1 MDGIILVNKPK
12 NLTSH
17 DIVQKIRALLNE
29 KKVGHFGTLD
39 PLATGLILIGLGKA
53 TRLFPF
59 YSKLTKVYSGQITL
73 GYSTDT
79 YDSCGKATS
88 KINTEYPSEVKIKE
102 IFKTFEG
109 EILQVPPPYSAK
121 KYEGK
126 PLYKHA
132 RKNITIKLPPNTI
145 KIHHLNLLKYAPP
158 AIDFET
164 KCSSGTYIRSLAQEI
179 GEKTGC
185 RGHLSALQRTCIASF
200 NINDSLTLEE
210 LSAIAQKKRTH
221 EYVLPLENL
230 LPQFPKIILSEQGSL
245 KAKNGAPI
253 KPDDIINIDSKS
265 VPDRK
270 DGFSQNNQILRLF
283 SPEGK
288 LIALARKEQERKG
301 LHPFTVIDTG
311 HNDQASAVIKGEHH
325 E

>member
-17 DIVQKIRALLNE
+17 DIVEKVRALLNE

-39 PLATGLILIGLGKA
+39 PMATGLILLGIGRA
-53 TRLFPF
+53 TKLFPF
-59 YSKLTKVYSGQITL
+59 YAKLTKVYTGQIKL

-88 KINTEYPSEVKIKE
+88 EKKAEYPSEKKVRE
-102 IFKTFEG
+102 ILKTFEG
-109 EILQVPPPYSAK
+109 NISQVPPPYSAK
-121 KYEGK
+121 KYKGK

-132 RKNITIKLPPNTI
+132 RKNIKIKLPPIAI
-145 KIHHLNLLKYAPP
+145 KIHYLNLLKYAPP

-164 KCSSGTYIRSLAQEI
+164 KCSSGTYIRSLAHEI
-179 GEKTGC
+179 GKKAGC
-185 RGHLSALQRTCIASF
+185 RGHLSALKRTHIASF
-200 NINDSLTLEE
+200 SIDDSLTLEKI
-210 LSAIAQKKRTH
+210 SSMAHKKRTQ

-230 LPQFPKIILSEQGSL
+230 LPQFPKIILSEQGAL
-245 KAKNGAPI
+245 KAKNGASI
-253 KPDDIINIDSKS
+253 KPEDIMNIGSESIPNNKQGS
-265 VPDRK
+265 SEN
-270 DGFSQNNQILRLF
+270 SQIFRLF

-288 LIALARKEQERKG
+288 LIALATKKQERKG
-301 LHPFTVIDTG
+301 LHPFTVIDTE
-311 HNDQASAVIKGEHH
+311 HNNQMSVVNKGEHH

>member
-145 KIHHLNLLKYAPP
+145 KIHHLNLLK
-158 AIDFET
+158 
-164 KCSSGTYIRSLAQEI
+164 
-179 GEKTGC
+179 
-185 RGHLSALQRTCIASF
+185 
-200 NINDSLTLEE
+200 
-210 LSAIAQKKRTH
+210 
-221 EYVLPLENL
+221 
-230 LPQFPKIILSEQGSL
+230 
-245 KAKNGAPI
+245 
-253 KPDDIINIDSKS
+253 
-265 VPDRK
+265 
-270 DGFSQNNQILRLF
+270 
-283 SPEGK
+283 
-288 LIALARKEQERKG
+288 
-301 LHPFTVIDTG
+301 
-311 HNDQASAVIKGEHH
+311 
-325 E
+325 